1 MTFKISSSPSL
12 RMGSDVAAVPVL
24 RLDSIAGE
32 EIQAVLP
39 AIEAG
44 QLTTSS
50 RETKAERPALLANVG
65 ATLTSRP
72 HLPPQ
77 AHRRRQGTRAVRLR
91 LVNEAVGELYADRL
105 LVHSLGRQTVTIAD
119 AAVDEGDAGARA
131 AAFQVSLACPSTGP
145 VSVAYL
151 TVPGTAA
158 AADVDYVAAEGTLA
172 LAAWEL
178 EWVIA
183 IDVLGDTVGGEVF
196 LDTDRGCFP
205 RVLDGPGSAP
215 AEPQVSDHGPSAGS
229 SWPLSPDG
237 KVLR

>member
-1 MTFKISSSPSL
+1 
-12 RMGSDVAAVPVL
+12 MGSDVAAVPVL

-91 LVNEAVGELYADRL
+91 LVNEAAGELYADRL

-158 AADVDYVAAEGTLA
+158 ADIDYVAAEGTLA

-183 IDVLGDTVGGEVF
+183 IDVLGDTVDGEVF

-215 AEPQVSDHGPSAGS
+215 AEPQVSDHGSSAGS